1 LQAHSLAPLLLD
13 ADTLQPAT
21 REKVEEVV
29 QVAIASRG
37 IDYSIDSD
45 DQLALSLLASQ
56 LHREQVL
63 HQFLVCSNCRAL
75 KRSVPAERDIQLLCV
90 YQTTTYLVRNVES
103 TSAGG
108 LDGEAAATQAYMRQS
123 CSEISEI
130 IMLK

>member
-13 ADTLQPAT
+13 ADTSQPAT

-45 DQLALSLLASQ
+45 AQLALSLLASQ

-63 HQFLVCSNCRAL
+63 HQFLYAVI
-75 KRSVPAERDIQLLCV
+75 VV
-90 YQTTTYLVRNVES
+90 H
-103 TSAGG
+103 
-108 LDGEAAATQAYMRQS
+108 
-123 CSEISEI
+123 
-130 IMLK
+130 